1 MDKIV
6 RIKFGSHLYGTST
19 PESDTDYKSVYV
31 PEAREILLQRVQ
43 ESVGTR
49 KDKREGQKNLPGD
62 VDDEAY
68 SLQRYL
74 NLLAEG
80 QTVAVDMLFAPCPEF
95 SSEIWD
101 NIRFHR
107 ERLLTKRSAAFVG
120 YCRQQANKYG
130 IKGSRVEA
138 AKRAS
143 EFFTEHLM
151 ARGTTAKVG
160 DLEQLMPVLFGDHT
174 RTVTKETTAGHEETY
189 FECCNRMVGFK
200 NTLKEA
206 AAIYTRIYQEYGDRA
221 RRAQSND
228 GIDWKAL
235 SHAVRV
241 GHEAL
246 ELLRTGFITFPLP
259 NAAHVLEIKQ
269 AKLPYATV
277 AEEIESLLVD
287 VEAASE
293 TSTLLESADREFI
306 DELVVDAYGYKVGA
320 GRALGIRA

>member
-1 MDKIV
+1 MDRVV
-6 RIKFGSHLYGTST
+6 RIKFGSHLYGTNT
-19 PESDTDYKSVYV
+19 PESDVDYKSVYV
-31 PEAREILLQRVQ
+31 PEAREIVLQRVAD
-43 ESVGTR
+43 SVGVR
-49 KDKREGQKNLPGD
+49 KDKAEGQRNIPGD

-74 NLLAEG
+74 SLLAEG
-80 QTVAVDMLFAPCPEF
+80 QTVAVDMLFAPEPELATPLWGYIQF
-95 SSEIWD
+95 YK
-101 NIRFHR
+101 

-138 AKRAS
+138 AKRAA
-143 EFFTEHLM
+143 EFFSEHLLSN
-151 ARGTTAKVG
+151 GTTAKVG
-160 DLEQLMPVLFGDHT
+160 DIEPLLSDLFGDHT
-174 RTVTKETTAGHEETY
+174 RTVTKETTAGKFETY

-206 AAIYTRIYQEYGDRA
+206 AAIYTRIYEEYGDRA

-246 ELLRTGFITFPLP
+246 ELLRSSHITFPLS
-259 NAAHVLEIKQ
+259 NAAWILAIKQ
-269 AKLPYATV
+269 GRITYAAV
-277 AEEIESLLVD
+277 ANEIETLLTE

-293 TSTLLESADREFI
+293 KSALRETADRDFI
-306 DELVVDAYGYKVGA
+306 DELVLEAYGRKI
-320 GRALGIRA
+320 LKEIS

>member
-1 MDKIV
+1 MDRVV
-6 RIKFGSHLYGTST
+6 RIKFGSHLYGTNT
-19 PESDTDYKSVYV
+19 LESDLDYKSVYI
-31 PEAREILLQRVQ
+31 PKAHEILLQRVS
-43 ESVGTR
+43 ESIGVR
-49 KDKREGQKNLPGD
+49 KDKSEGQRNLPGD

-74 NLLAEG
+74 SLLAEG
-80 QTVAVDMLFAPCPEF
+80 QTVAVDMLFAPAPEYRTALWGF
-95 SSEIWD
+95 IQT
-101 NIRFHR
+101 NK

-130 IKGSRVEA
+130 IKGSRVSA
-138 AKRAS
+138 AKRAADL
-143 EFFTEHLM
+143 FTEQRDRL
-151 ARGTTAKVG
+151 GNVVKVQ
-160 DLEQLMPVLFGDHT
+160 DIADALPTIFDEHT
-174 RTVTKETTAGHEETY
+174 RTVTKETTPGHAETY

-206 AAIYTRIYQEYGDRA
+206 AAIYTRIYEEYGDRA

-246 ELLRTGFITFPLP
+246 ELLSTSTITFPLP
-259 NAAHVLEIKQ
+259 NAAHILKIKQ
-269 AKLPYATV
+269 GSVTYPIV
-277 AEEIESLLVD
+277 AEEIEGLLTQ

-293 TSTLLESADREFI
+293 KSTLRDTADWDFI
-306 DELVVDAYGYKVGA
+306 DELVLEAYGRKVFA
-320 GRALGIRA
+320 VFK

>member
-1 MDKIV
+1 MDRIV

-19 PESDTDYKSVYV
+19 PESDTDYKSVYI

-43 ESVGTR
+43 DSVGTR
-49 KDKREGQKNLPGD
+49 KDKTERQKNLPGD

-74 NLLAEG
+74 MLLAEG
-80 QTVAVDMLFAPCPEF
+80 QTVAVDMLFAPAAELTTPTWEHICR
-95 SSEIWD
+95 
-101 NIRFHR
+101 NRA
-107 ERLLTKRSAAFVG
+107 RLLTKRSAAFVG

-138 AKRAS
+138 AKNAA
-143 EFFTEHLM
+143 EFFNEYLQSN
-151 ARGTTAKVG
+151 GPTAKVS
-160 DLEQLMPVLFGDHT
+160 DIENLLPDLFGDHT
-174 RTVTKETTAGHEETY
+174 RVVTKETTASHNETY

-206 AAIYTRIYQEYGDRA
+206 AAIYQRIYQEYGDRA

-241 GHEAL
+241 GYEAL

-269 AKLPYATV
+269 GKVPYSAV
-277 AEEIESLLVD
+277 AEEIESLLIE

-293 TSTLLESADREFI
+293 KSSLRDTADRDFI
-306 DELVVDAYGYKVGA
+306 DELVLESYGRKV
-320 GRALGIRA
+320 R

>member
-1 MDKIV
+1 MDRIV

-19 PESDTDYKSVYV
+19 PESDLDYKSVCI
-31 PEAREILLQRVQ
+31 PEAREILLQRVRD
-43 ESVGTR
+43 SFGVR
-49 KDKREGQKNLPGD
+49 KDKVEGQRNLPGD

-74 NLLAEG
+74 SLLAEG
-80 QTVAVDMLFAPCPEF
+80 QTVAVDMLFAPAPELTTPL
-95 SSEIWD
+95 WD
-101 NIRFHR
+101 YIKLNKD
-107 ERLLTKRSAAFVG
+107 RLLTKRSAAFVG

-130 IKGSRVEA
+130 IKESRVEA
-138 AKRAS
+138 AKCAA
-143 EFFTEHLM
+143 EFFSEHMLSNG
-151 ARGTTAKVG
+151 ATAKVG
-160 DLEQLMPVLFGDHT
+160 DLELLLSDLFGDHT
-174 RTVTKETTAGHEETY
+174 KVVTKETTAGHTETY

-206 AAIYTRIYQEYGDRA
+206 AAIYARIYQEYGDRA

-246 ELLRTGFITFPLP
+246 ELLQTGVVTFPLP
-259 NAAHVLEIKQ
+259 NATHVLEIKQ
-269 AKLPYATV
+269 AKVPYPVV
-277 AEEIESLLVD
+277 AEEIEGLLAQ

-293 TSTLLESADREFI
+293 KSTLRETADREFI
-306 DELVVDAYGYKVGA
+306 DDLVLEAYGRKVLKGVS
-320 GRALGIRA
+320 

>member
-1 MDKIV
+1 MDRVV
-6 RIKFGSHLYGTST
+6 RIKFGSHLYGTDT
-19 PESDTDYKSVYV
+19 PESDIDYKSVYL
-31 PEAREILLQRVQ
+31 PEWKEILLQRVQ

-49 KDKREGQKNLPGD
+49 KDKVEGQRNLPGD

-74 NLLAEG
+74 TLLAEG
-80 QTVAVDMLFAPCPEF
+80 QTVAVDMLFAPAPEMATPLW
-95 SSEIWD
+95 EQIRD
-101 NIRFHR
+101 NRG
-107 ERLLTKRSAAFVG
+107 RLLTKRSATFVG

-138 AKRAS
+138 VKRSA
-143 EFFTEHLM
+143 EFFGEYLLSN
-151 ARGTTAKVG
+151 GTTAKVG
-160 DLEQLMPVLFGDHT
+160 DLEPLLSDLFNDHT
-174 RTVTKETTAGHEETY
+174 RIVTKETSAGHTETY

-206 AAIYTRIYQEYGDRA
+206 ATIYQRIYEEYGDRA

-246 ELLRTGFITFPLP
+246 ELLQTAFITFPLP
-259 NAAHVLEIKQ
+259 NAKHVLGIKQ
-269 AKLPYATV
+269 AKLPYAAV
-277 AEEIESLLVD
+277 ADEIEHLLVQ

-293 TSTLLESADREFI
+293 RSLLRETADRDLI
-306 DELVVDAYGYKVGA
+306 DEIVLDAYGRKVWEEV
-320 GRALGIRA
+320 R